1 MLYYVISKNAKEIE
15 MQTLTINIHNNAL
28 VEKVVW
34 LLEHFKHDGVEI
46 ISQDDIDDLVQLKKT
61 RDEQSIPF
69 EIDTTETK
77 EEVLGSFRTAMK
89 DIASGEAIKNARPVE
104 ELFEELAND

>member
-1 MLYYVISKNAKEIE
+1 

-34 LLEHFKHDGVEI
+34 LLEHFKHDGVEN

-69 EIDTTETK
+69 EAYLNNEIGR
-77 EEVLGSFRTAMK
+77 VLHRQESY
-89 DIASGEAIKNARPVE
+89 
-104 ELFEELAND
+104 